1 MKIILLRNFIPSTED
16 HVYQLEKKL
25 ISVDDNFKNFGGF
38 KSYRLL
44 RPVKGTTYKIYFGF
58 ADRQTYEDF
67 KNSDAFKDHFFKRS
81 IKSLLWFKRTTFKL
95 FLKDIYTQ

>member
-1 MKIILLRNFIPSTED
+1 MKIILLKAIFIPSTED

-67 KNSDAFKDHFFKRS
+67 KNLM
-81 IKSLLWFKRTTFKL
+81 LLKIIFQKKH
-95 FLKDIYTQ
+95 

>member
-1 MKIILLRNFIPSTED
+1 MKIIFIAILFR
-16 HVYQLEKKL
+16 QLKTMFINLKKKL

-67 KNSDAFKDHFFKRS
+67 
-81 IKSLLWFKRTTFKL
+81 
-95 FLKDIYTQ
+95 